1 MANRH
6 FGNIGDVWKHV
17 VLAEV
22 LEREP
27 PAWYAETHAGSGAY
41 AVVHSGGRE
50 YGFLHFLEVAPRFPV
65 LARSPYCAIASS
77 YVESDRRLYPDR
89 KSVV

>member
-1 MANRH
+1 MRIMANKN

-27 PAWYAETHAGSGAY
+27 PAW
-41 AVVHSGGRE
+41 
-50 YGFLHFLEVAPRFPV
+50 
-65 LARSPYCAIASS
+65 
-77 YVESDRRLYPDR
+77 
-89 KSVV
+89 

>member
-1 MANRH
+1 MANRN

-27 PAWYAETHAGSGAY
+27 PVWYAETHAGSGAY
-41 AVVHSGGRE
+41 AVVYSGGRE
-50 YGFLHFLEVAPRFPV
+50 YGFLHFLEMIQKVERDKKEEKRAE
-65 LARSPYCAIASS
+65 AITQRNETFAQ
-77 YVESDRRLYPDR
+77 
-89 KSVV
+89 